1 MDPTGNSPSE
11 RDATAQDAPAQGT
24 PAQNEGGRAKG
35 GGRRASRVEESVAE
49 RTASVAADEYAVER
63 AAGFL
68 RRRGQAKRFLDEVNY
83 PHSIHPALV
92 PGVSVEDQ
100 KVRYGID
107 KAIVIAVGAV
117 ILGFVAWGVI
127 APQQV
132 FDVSSAALTWVMHN
146 LGWVFNVLAI
156 GMVLLLLIIALS
168 RYGKIPLGLDG
179 EKPEYSTASW
189 AAMLFG
195 AGIGIGIIFFGP
207 FEPLTYYLSP
217 RPGAPYDAGSIAAMK
232 GAIAQSALH
241 WGINAWAIYA
251 IVGLAVAYISFRRG
265 RVPLMSAIVAGL
277 WGGDSSSPASRIIDA
292 LAIVATLFG
301 TAASLGI
308 GALQIARGVEIVGGL
323 PPMGTA
329 LAMAIIGVLTVGTI
343 ASAVS
348 GVARGIRW
356 LSNINMMLALVLA
369 VFIFVVG
376 PTVFLVNIIPGAITE
391 YLGTLPDMLG
401 ANMSEGEDMQTFLS
415 SWTTFY
421 WAWWVSWAPFVGVFT
436 AKISR
441 GRTIRQFVLGV
452 LLIPSSI
459 IVLAFAV
466 LGGTA
471 IWLQRRASELD
482 AAGNTIGIADP
493 SRAIA
498 PDGTVDSLPA
508 PEEIF
513 FAVVDQLPGAG
524 IISAVVIVMLAIFLI
539 TSADSASLV
548 NSQLSQKGNPAPNRL
563 ITAFWALC
571 MAGIAVV
578 ILLFGGQNALQGLQ
592 NLIVVSALPF
602 AVVLVLMAV
611 ALVKELRNDPM
622 VIRDH
627 FQVVAVENAVKQ
639 GVAEYGDHFALTIEP
654 TAPDSEFA
662 TGSEFDSTAPE
673 VTEWYARTDEDG
685 NPIDY
690 DYERGVYLGADGEPL
705 EEQPSAEG
713 DAASEGSSGTTNE
726 KADGKADGAN

>member
-1 MDPTGNSPSE
+1 M
-11 RDATAQDAPAQGT
+11 T
-24 PAQNEGGRAKG
+24 PPDQTP
-35 GGRRASRVEESVAE
+35 RASQ
-49 RTASVAADEYAVER
+49 TAKAADEYAAER
-63 AAGFL
+63 RVRFFT
-68 RRRGQAKRFLDEVNY
+68 RRDQAKRFLGEVNY

-107 KAIVIAVGAV
+107 KVIVGVVGAV
-117 ILGFVAWGVI
+117 IIGFVAWGVL

-132 FDVSSAALTWVMHN
+132 FDISGAALTWVMHN

-156 GMVLLLLIIALS
+156 GMVILLLVIALS
-168 RYGKIPLGLDG
+168 RYGRIPLGLDG
-179 EKPEYSTASW
+179 EKPEYGTASW

-277 WGGDSSSPASRIIDA
+277 WGGDSSSPASRVIDA
-292 LAIVATLFG
+292 LAIIATLFG

-323 PPMGTA
+323 PPTGTA
-329 LAMAIIGVLTVGTI
+329 LAMVIIGVLTLGTI

-356 LSNINMMLALVLA
+356 LSNINMALALVLA

-376 PTVFLVNIIPGAITE
+376 PTVFLMNIIPGAITE
-391 YLGTLPDMLG
+391 YVGTLPDMLG

-482 AAGNTIGIADP
+482 AAGNTVGIADP
-493 SRAIA
+493 DRAIA
-498 PDGTVDSLPA
+498 PDGTIESLPA

-524 IISAVVIVMLAIFLI
+524 IISAVVIVMLAIFFI

-622 VIRDH
+622 AIREH
-627 FQVVAVENAVKQ
+627 YQEAAVENAVKA
-639 GVAEYGDHFALTIEP
+639 GVAEYGDHFALAIEP
-654 TAPDSEFA
+654 TAPDSEYA
-662 TGSEFDSTAPE
+662 TGGEFDSTAPE

-690 DYERGVYLGADGEPL
+690 DYERGVYLDADGNPLPDEDEGADPGADDAADPGADDAAD
-705 EEQPSAEG
+705 PGADDAEG
-713 DAASEGSSGTTNE
+713 DDSAESSLE
-726 KADGKADGAN
+726 EAPEDGDGPARRPGGGAGRS

>member
-1 MDPTGNSPSE
+1 M
-11 RDATAQDAPAQGT
+11 T
-24 PAQNEGGRAKG
+24 PPDQTP
-35 GGRRASRVEESVAE
+35 RASQ
-49 RTASVAADEYAVER
+49 TAKAADEYAAER
-63 AAGFL
+63 RVRHFT
-68 RRRGQAKRFLDEVNY
+68 RRDQAKRFLDEVNY

-100 KVRYGID
+100 KVRYGVD
-107 KAIVIAVGAV
+107 KVIVGVVGAA
-117 ILGFVAWGVI
+117 IIGFVAWGVL

-132 FDVSSAALTWVMHN
+132 FDISGAALTWVMHN

-156 GMVLLLLIIALS
+156 GMVILLLVIALS
-168 RYGKIPLGLDG
+168 RYGRIPLGLDG
-179 EKPEYSTASW
+179 EKPEYGTASW

-277 WGGDSSSPASRIIDA
+277 WGGDSTSPAGRVIDA
-292 LAIVATLFG
+292 LAIIATLFG

-323 PPMGTA
+323 PPTGTA
-329 LAMAIIGVLTVGTI
+329 LAMVIIGVLTVGTI

-356 LSNINMMLALVLA
+356 LSNINMALALVLA
-369 VFIFVVG
+369 VFIFAVG
-376 PTVFLVNIIPGAITE
+376 PAVFLMNIIPGAITE
-391 YLGTLPDMLG
+391 YFGTLPDMLG

-482 AAGNTIGIADP
+482 AAGNTVGIADP
-493 SRAIA
+493 DLAIA
-498 PDGTVDSLPA
+498 PDGTIESLPA
-508 PEEIF
+508 PQEIF

-524 IISAVVIVMLAIFLI
+524 IISAVVVVMLAIFFI

-571 MAGIAVV
+571 MAGIAMV

-622 VIRDH
+622 TIREH
-627 FQVVAVENAVKQ
+627 YQETAVENAVRA
-639 GVAEYGDHFALTIEP
+639 GVAEYGDHFALAIEP
-654 TAPDSEFA
+654 TAPDSEYA
-662 TGSEFDSTAPE
+662 TGGGFDSTAPG

-690 DYERGVYLGADGEPL
+690 DYERGVYLDADGNPLPDEDEGADPGADDAVDPGADDAVD
-705 EEQPSAEG
+705 AEG
-713 DAASEGSSGTTNE
+713 DHAEGDDSAESSLE
-726 KADGKADGAN
+726 EAPEDGEGRARRTGGDTGRS

>member
-1 MDPTGNSPSE
+1 MTPSE
-11 RDATAQDAPAQGT
+11 QAP
-24 PAQNEGGRAKG
+24 RA
-35 GGRRASRVEESVAE
+35 ESTE
-49 RTASVAADEYAVER
+49 KAADEYAAER
-63 AAGFL
+63 RVRYFT
-68 RRRGQAKRFLDEVNY
+68 RRRQAKRFLDEVNY
-83 PHSIHPALV
+83 PHSLHPALV

-107 KAIVIAVGAV
+107 RAILVAVGAV

-132 FDVSSAALTWVMHN
+132 FDLSTAALGWVMRN
-146 LGWVFNVLAI
+146 LGWIFNVLAI
-156 GMVLLLLIIALS
+156 GMVLLLLVLAFS

-179 EKPEYSTASW
+179 EKPQYGTASW

-207 FEPLTYYLSP
+207 YEPLTYYLSP

-241 WGINAWAIYA
+241 WGLNAWAIYA
-251 IVGLAVAYISFRRG
+251 IVGLSVAYVSFRRG

-277 WGGDSSSPASRIIDA
+277 WGGDSSSPGSRVIDA
-292 LAIVATLFG
+292 LAIIATLFG

-308 GALQIARGVEIVGGL
+308 GAMQIARGVEIVGGL
-323 PPMGTA
+323 PATGTA
-329 LAMAIIGVLTVGTI
+329 LAMVIIGVLTLGTI

-356 LSNINMMLALVLA
+356 LSNINMALALVLA
-369 VFIFVVG
+369 VFIFAVG

-401 ANMSEGEDMQTFLS
+401 ANMSEGEDMQSFLS

-493 SRAIA
+493 DRAIA

-508 PEEIF
+508 PAEIF

-524 IISAVVIVMLAIFLI
+524 IISAIVIVMLAIFFI

-548 NSQLSQKGNPAPNRL
+548 NSQLSQKGNPTPNRL
-563 ITAFWALC
+563 VTAFWALC

-592 NLIVVSALPF
+592 NLIVITALPF

-611 ALVKELRNDPM
+611 ALVKELRHDPM
-622 VIRDH
+622 AIRDH
-627 FQVVAVENAVKQ
+627 YQEAAIENAVKH
-639 GVAEYGDHFALTIEP
+639 GVAEYGDHFALAIEP
-654 TAPDSEFA
+654 TAPDSEYA
-662 TGSEFDSTAPE
+662 TGGEFDSTAPE

-685 NPIDY
+685 NPVEY
-690 DYERGVYLGADGEPL
+690 DYEAGAYLDEDGNTLPEDSADE
-705 EEQPSAEG
+705 AWR
-713 DAASEGSSGTTNE
+713 
-726 KADGKADGAN
+726 ADGASPTAEGVDGAGNR

>member
-1 MDPTGNSPSE
+1 M
-11 RDATAQDAPAQGT
+11 T
-24 PAQNEGGRAKG
+24 PPDQTP
-35 GGRRASRVEESVAE
+35 RASQ
-49 RTASVAADEYAVER
+49 TAKAADEYAAER
-63 AAGFL
+63 RVRHFT
-68 RRRGQAKRFLDEVNY
+68 RRDQAKRFLDEVNY

-100 KVRYGID
+100 KVRYGVD
-107 KAIVIAVGAV
+107 KVIVGVVGAA
-117 ILGFVAWGVI
+117 IIGFVAWGVL

-132 FDVSSAALTWVMHN
+132 FDISGAALTWVMHN

-156 GMVLLLLIIALS
+156 GMVILLLVIALS
-168 RYGKIPLGLDG
+168 RYGRIPLGLDG
-179 EKPEYSTASW
+179 EKPEYGTASW

-292 LAIVATLFG
+292 LAIIATLFG

-323 PPMGTA
+323 PPTGTA
-329 LAMAIIGVLTVGTI
+329 LAMTIIAVLTLGTI

-356 LSNINMMLALVLA
+356 LSNINMALALVLA
-369 VFIFVVG
+369 VFIFGVG
-376 PTVFLVNIIPGAITE
+376 PTVFLMNIIPGAITE
-391 YLGTLPDMLG
+391 YVGTLPDMLG

-482 AAGNTIGIADP
+482 AAGNTVGIADP
-493 SRAIA
+493 DRAIA
-498 PDGTVDSLPA
+498 PDGTIESLPA

-524 IISAVVIVMLAIFLI
+524 IIAAVVIVMLAIFFI

-622 VIRDH
+622 TIREH
-627 FQVVAVENAVKQ
+627 YQEAAVENAVKA
-639 GVAEYGDHFALTIEP
+639 GVAEYGDHFALAIEP
-654 TAPDSEFA
+654 TAPDSEYA
-662 TGSEFDSTAPE
+662 AGGEFDSTAPE

-690 DYERGVYLGADGEPL
+690 DYERGVYLDADGNPLPDEDEGADPGADDAGGDESAESSL
-705 EEQPSAEG
+705 EEAPEDGEG
-713 DAASEGSSGTTNE
+713 PARRPGG
-726 KADGKADGAN
+726 GAGRS